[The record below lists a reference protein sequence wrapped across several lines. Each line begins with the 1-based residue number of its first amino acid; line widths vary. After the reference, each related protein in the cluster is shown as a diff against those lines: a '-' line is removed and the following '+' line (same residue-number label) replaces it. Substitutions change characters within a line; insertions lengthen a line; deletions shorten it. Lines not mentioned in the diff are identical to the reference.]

1 MDTGRSDIILFC
13 LFHNKFKYL
22 QTVICGFRDTCV
34 VAEQCDNFPVFVL
47 FLCHDRED
55 RIDLITL
62 AGNRIEIRC
71 EEAYVTGIDFAEE
84 YPEEKE
90 QQERTEV
97 SDEAARQ
104 LEEYFQGKRKTF
116 KLPLKLKGTEFQKLV
131 WDALLTIPYGE
142 TRSYSE
148 IACQIGRPKASRAV
162 GMANHRNP
170 VAIVVPC
177 HRVIG
182 KNGSLTGYAGGLDK
196 KEKLLDLERRN
207 R

>member
-1 MDTGRSDIILFC
+1 M
-13 LFHNKFKYL
+13 
-22 QTVICGFRDTCV
+22 
-34 VAEQCDNFPVFVL
+34 
-47 FLCHDRED
+47 
-55 RIDLITL
+55 
-62 AGNRIEIRC
+62 
-71 EEAYVTGIDFAEE
+71 TGIDFAEE
-84 YPEEKE
+84 SPEEKE

-196 KEKLLDLERRN
+196 KETSGSGAEKPMKREQILAWMKREAEEGYKIFLRPFCRRCRKRGFLEYGCQNCGNWRR
-207 R
+207 

>member
-1 MDTGRSDIILFC
+1 MEKALFIC
-13 LFHNKFKYL
+13 TPLGKIS
-22 QTVICGFRDTCV
+22 VIEADST
-34 VAEQCDNFPVFVL
+34 
-47 FLCHDRED
+47 
-55 RIDLITL
+55 ITRL
-62 AGNRIEIRC
+62 LLPGTTLPN
-71 EEAYVTGIDFAEE
+71 GI
-84 YPEEKE
+84 K
-90 QQERTEV
+90 QQETPLLLQ
-97 SDEAARQ
+97 AATQ
-104 LEEYFQGKRKTF
+104 IEEYFQGKRKTF

-196 KEKLLDLERRN
+196 KERLLDLERRN

>member
-1 MDTGRSDIILFC
+1 MRE
-13 LFHNKFKYL
+13 
-22 QTVICGFRDTCV
+22 
-34 VAEQCDNFPVFVL
+34 AENIKKEKKQKEQNGKEISAG
-47 FLCHDRED
+47 HIYE
-55 RIDLITL
+55 I

-71 EEAYVTGIDFAEE
+71 EGSYVTGIDFAEE
-84 YPEEKE
+84 SPEEKE

-104 LEEYFQGKRKTF
+104 LEEYFRGKRKTF

-196 KEKLLDLERRN
+196 KERLLDLERRN

>member
-1 MDTGRSDIILFC
+1 MREAENMKKEKSQKEQNGKKNFTGHIYKI
-13 LFHNKFKYL
+13 
-22 QTVICGFRDTCV
+22 
-34 VAEQCDNFPVFVL
+34 
-47 FLCHDRED
+47 
-55 RIDLITL
+55 

-196 KEKLLDLERRN
+196 KERLLDLERRN

>member
-1 MDTGRSDIILFC
+1 MREAENMKKEKSQKEQNGKKNFTGHIYKI
-13 LFHNKFKYL
+13 
-22 QTVICGFRDTCV
+22 
-34 VAEQCDNFPVFVL
+34 
-47 FLCHDRED
+47 
-55 RIDLITL
+55 

-148 IACQIGRPKASRAV
+148 IACQIGRPKASRTV

-196 KEKLLDLERRN
+196 KERLLDLERRN